1 MGEEG
6 GLSPRTPWKLEGGRR
21 ERKRKK
27 MKRKRENWR
36 KEKGDEVPPISASAP
51 GDHKHAHKSQ

>member
-1 MGEEG
+1 MGAEG

-27 MKRKRENWR
+27 DEEEKRKL
-36 KEKGDEVPPISASAP
+36 EKGE
-51 GDHKHAHKSQ
+51 GR